1 LTNRLKANPVSNRI
15 WVDFCLPLRP
25 NGFIIE
31 PSSKPP
37 QVYTTF
43 ALVGEK
49 PLKLEPYFLDFSHF
63 WENTHQA
70 RRVSCN
76 LKMPTAAFIRYHH
89 YTCGVKSPPVILTFV
104 LRLPCAKFS
113 IFP

>member
-37 QVYTTF
+37 QVYTTNF
-43 ALVGEK
+43 AVGKK
-49 PLKLEPYFLDFSHF
+49 PLKLELFFSAF
-63 WENTHQA
+63 SQLRKSSHQ
-70 RRVSCN
+70 
-76 LKMPTAAFIRYHH
+76 LQ
-89 YTCGVKSPPVILTFV
+89 
-104 LRLPCAKFS
+104 
-113 IFP
+113 